1 MLLYK
6 PYDRT
11 RAVEYARRW
20 ARSRNPLF
28 INFTG
33 YGGDCTSFVSQS
45 ILAGSCEMN
54 FTPTFGW
61 YYVSPTDRAPAW
73 SGVEAFYDFI
83 TGASAFA
90 AENGGTGPYGR
101 EVSRA
106 EIQPGDVVQLA
117 DREGDFYHTLIV
129 TEIRG
134 GEILVSAHSDDA
146 LDRRLSTYVNAA
158 SQRFIHIE
166 GVRVEVEEESCYFDL
181 LEGIAL
187 SGSGVMPPVD
197 RVTPEEMQ

>member
-20 ARSRNPLF
+20 ARSRSPLF

-33 YGGDCTSFVSQS
+33 YGGDCTSFVSQCV
-45 ILAGSCEMN
+45 LAGSCEMN

-73 SGVEAFYDFI
+73 SGVEAFYDFM
-83 TGASAFA
+83 TGAPAFA
-90 AENGGTGPYGR
+90 AENGGVGPYGR
-101 EVSRA
+101 EVGR
-106 EIQPGDVVQLA
+106 EEVREGDVVQLA
-117 DREGDFYHTLIV
+117 DGEGDFYHTLLV
-129 TEIRG
+129 TELRG
-134 GEILVSAHSDDA
+134 GEILVAAHSDDA
-146 LDRRLSTYVNAA
+146 LDRRLSSYVNAA
-158 SQRFIHIE
+158 SRRFIHIE
-166 GVRVEVEEESCYFDL
+166 AVRVEVADDTCYFDL

-187 SGSGVMPPVD
+187 SGRGVVPPVD
-197 RVTPEEMQ
+197 RATQS

>member
-73 SGVEAFYDFI
+73 SGVEAFYDFM
-83 TGASAFA
+83 TGAPGFA
-90 AENGGTGPYGR
+90 MENGGTGPYGR
-101 EVSRA
+101 EVGRA
-106 EIQPGDVVQLA
+106 EVMPGDVVQLF
-117 DREGDFYHTLIV
+117 DSQGDYYHTLII
-129 TEIRG
+129 TELRG
-134 GEILVSAHSDDA
+134 NEILIAAHSDDA
-146 LDRRLSTYVNAA
+146 LDRRLSSYTSAA
-158 SQRFIHIE
+158 GQRFIHIE
-166 GVRVEVEEESCYFDL
+166 GVRTEVPDDTCYFDL
-181 LEGIAL
+181 LEGVAL
-187 SGSGVMPPVD
+187 SGQG
-197 RVTPEEMQ
+197 VTPPADRAMQS

>member
-20 ARSRNPLF
+20 ARSRSPLF

-33 YGGDCTSFVSQS
+33 YGGDCTSFVSQC

-73 SGVEAFYDFI
+73 SGVEAFYDFM
-83 TGASAFA
+83 TGAPGFA
-90 AENGGTGPYGR
+90 MENGGVGPYGR
-101 EVSRA
+101 EVGRG
-106 EIQPGDVVQLA
+106 EIAPGDVVQLA
-117 DREGDFYHTLIV
+117 DSEGDFYHTLLV
-129 TEIRG
+129 TELRG
-134 GEILVSAHSDDA
+134 GDILVAAHSDDA
-146 LDRRLSTYVNAA
+146 LDRRLSSYVNAA

-166 GVRVEVEEESCYFDL
+166 AVRVEVEEETCYFDL

-187 SGSGVMPPVD
+187 SGRG
-197 RVTPEEMQ
+197 VTPPADRAMQS

>member
-1 MLLYK
+1 MMLLYK

-73 SGVEAFYDFI
+73 SGVEAFYDFM
-83 TGASAFA
+83 TGAPGFA
-90 AENGGTGPYGR
+90 MENGGVGPYGR
-101 EVSRA
+101 EVGRA
-106 EIQPGDVVQLA
+106 EVEPGDVVQLA

-129 TEIRG
+129 TELRS
-134 GEILVSAHSDDA
+134 GEILIAAHSDDA
-146 LDRRLSTYVNAA
+146 LDRRLSTYTNAA

-166 GVRVEVEEESCYFDL
+166 GVRVQGPDDTCYFDL

-187 SGSGVMPPVD
+187 SGQG
-197 RVTPEEMQ
+197 VTPDTDRISEADE

>member
-73 SGVEAFYDFI
+73 SGVEAFYDFM
-83 TGASAFA
+83 TGAPAFA
-90 AENGGTGPYGR
+90 MENGGTGPYGR
-101 EVSRA
+101 EVGRS
-106 EIQPGDVVQLA
+106 EVMPGDVVQLF

-129 TEIRG
+129 TELRG
-134 GEILVSAHSDDA
+134 NELLIAAHSDDA
-146 LDRRLSTYVNAA
+146 LDRRLSSYTNAA
-158 SQRFIHIE
+158 GQRFIHIE
-166 GVRVEVEEESCYFDL
+166 GVRVQAPDDTCYFDL

-187 SGSGVMPPVD
+187 SGQG
-197 RVTPEEMQ
+197 VTPDTDRISEADE

>member
-6 PYDRT
+6 PYDRI

-20 ARSRNPLF
+20 ARSRSPLF

-33 YGGDCTSFVSQS
+33 YGGDCTSFVSQC

-73 SGVEAFYDFI
+73 SGVEAFYDFM
-83 TGASAFA
+83 TGAPGFA
-90 AENGGTGPYGR
+90 MENGGTGPYGR
-101 EVSRA
+101 EVGRA
-106 EIQPGDVVQLA
+106 ELAVGDVVQLSDA
-117 DREGDFYHTLIV
+117 EGDFYHTLLV
-129 TEIRG
+129 TERSG
-134 GEILVSAHSDDA
+134 DEVLVAAHSDDA
-146 LDRRLSTYVNAA
+146 LDRRLSSYTSARG
-158 SQRFIHIE
+158 QRFIHIE
-166 GVRVEVEEESCYFDL
+166 GVRVEVAEQTCYFDL

-187 SGSGVMPPVD
+187 SGKG
-197 RVTPEEMQ
+197 VTPPADRAMQS

>member
-20 ARSRNPLF
+20 ARSRSPLF

-33 YGGDCTSFVSQS
+33 YGGDCTSFVSQC

-73 SGVEAFYDFI
+73 SGVEAFYDFM
-83 TGASAFA
+83 TGSPGFA
-90 AENGGTGPYGR
+90 MENGGVGPYGR
-101 EVSRA
+101 EVSRT
-106 EIQPGDVVQLA
+106 EVEQGDVVQLA
-117 DREGDFYHTLIV
+117 DREGDFYHTLLV
-129 TEIRG
+129 TELRG
-134 GEILVSAHSDDA
+134 GEILVAAHSDDA
-146 LDRRLSTYVNAA
+146 LDRRLSSYVNAA

-166 GVRVEVEEESCYFDL
+166 GVRVQLPDDTCYFDL

-187 SGSGVMPPVD
+187 TGRG
-197 RVTPEEMQ
+197 VTPPADRTAEEQE

>member
-20 ARSRNPLF
+20 ARSRSPLF

-33 YGGDCTSFVSQS
+33 YGGDCTSFVSQCV
-45 ILAGSCEMN
+45 LAGSCEMN

-73 SGVEAFYDFI
+73 SGVEAFYDFM
-83 TGASAFA
+83 TGAPAFA
-90 AENGGTGPYGR
+90 SENGGVGPYGR
-101 EVSRA
+101 EVGR
-106 EIQPGDVVQLA
+106 EEVRPGDVVQLA
-117 DREGDFYHTLIV
+117 DAEGDFYHTLLV

-134 GEILVSAHSDDA
+134 GEILVAAHSDDA

-158 SQRFIHIE
+158 SRRFIHIE
-166 GVRVEVEEESCYFDL
+166 AVRVEVADDTCYFDL
-181 LEGIAL
+181 LEGISL
-187 SGSGVMPPVD
+187 SGRG
-197 RVTPEEMQ
+197 VTPPTERAPEAED

>member
-20 ARSRNPLF
+20 ARSRSPLF

-33 YGGDCTSFVSQS
+33 YGGDCTSFVSQCV
-45 ILAGSCEMN
+45 LAGSCEMN

-73 SGVEAFYDFI
+73 SGVEAFYDFM
-83 TGASAFA
+83 TGAPAFA
-90 AENGGTGPYGR
+90 SENGGVGPYGR
-101 EVSRA
+101 EVGREEVRA
-106 EIQPGDVVQLA
+106 GDVVQLA
-117 DREGDFYHTLIV
+117 DAEGDFYHTLLV

-134 GEILVSAHSDDA
+134 GEILVAAHSDDA

-158 SQRFIHIE
+158 SRRFIHIE
-166 GVRVEVEEESCYFDL
+166 AVRVEVADDTCYFDL

-187 SGSGVMPPVD
+187 SGRG
-197 RVTPEEMQ
+197 VTPPMERAPEAEE